1 MGILITPGFGNAWV
15 AVAMLIFLR
24 LAVSASGLQI
34 LCQWFWLP
42 ISSYMTESMT
52 RAVFSRI
59 MHLPADFHES
69 QSTSNMFLA
78 THGAR
83 VMSSLAT
90 TLLLRA
96 CPLLMDIAIAVVY
109 VSVTLGFFEGLI
121 TASAGTVFFLLAGR
135 FVTKAANA
143 SRSRKTLLLKEQSIQ
158 QHGLMAWRDAS
169 MLNQLAHEDNRHSDC
184 VATRLAEEKRYLMAW
199 SKSNAIQTLVL
210 AVGLLTAAFCAVYR
224 VRTGQATPGQVAMLL
239 AYWFQLSVACA
250 YLANLGSRVSD
261 DIIDAERVIEV
272 MSLGPTCGSQQ
283 KARPLKFA
291 KGDVEFNQVCFNY
304 NSQKPTIH
312 NFSLRV
318 PAGQTVLVVGPS
330 GAGKSTLLKLIC
342 RLHDATHGSIR
353 INDQDVRDVDVFR
366 FVASFALSVTG
377 FVGSPMLT
385 GIWQPKRQDR
395 CCASSPN
402 TL

>member
-1 MGILITPGFGNAWV
+1 
-15 AVAMLIFLR
+15 
-24 LAVSASGLQI
+24 
-34 LCQWFWLP
+34 
-42 ISSYMTESMT
+42 
-52 RAVFSRI
+52 
-59 MHLPADFHES
+59 
-69 QSTSNMFLA
+69 MFLA